1 MINFFKNKINKY
13 TGILIRLDDIAE
25 NMNWELMD
33 KCEILF
39 DKYNIKP
46 LLGVIPNNQD
56 PELLKYPKNER
67 FWEKVSQWKKK
78 EWEITMH
85 GYSHLYTQKSDKKDI
100 FNYGGNSEFYGLNY
114 HEQLDKIK
122 NGIIEFEKRGIQI
135 RSFFAPNHIYDEI
148 TLRALKDC
156 NINIVIDGYG
166 LFPFFKNGILFI
178 PQLFY
183 REILLPFGIQST
195 QIHLNYWSQT
205 DFNQF
210 EQFIKK
216 NADKILH
223 LDYILNLEK
232 PNLIKNTINYTLE
245 KTIKTIRAIR

>member
-1 MINFFKNKINKY
+1 M
-13 TGILIRLDDIAE
+13 
-25 NMNWELMD
+25 
-33 KCEILF
+33 
-39 DKYNIKP
+39 
-46 LLGVIPNNQD
+46 
-56 PELLKYPKNER
+56 
-67 FWEKVSQWKKK
+67 
-78 EWEITMH
+78 
-85 GYSHLYTQKSDKKDI
+85 
-100 FNYGGNSEFYGLNY
+100 
-114 HEQLDKIK
+114 
-122 NGIIEFEKRGIQI
+122 
-135 RSFFAPNHIYDEI
+135 
-148 TLRALKDC
+148 
-156 NINIVIDGYG
+156 IDGYG